1 MRGRRQGLAAVVVAV
16 ATLAAGYGEAVQA
29 TQAGASAPQAE
40 RPTLEGGYSLTF
52 TNPKVGEWDDIYR
65 GKEGN
70 LLVFEDVYH
79 GKFFKWYATED
90 LALRAFI
97 NSRVVD
103 GDQRITEMLSIHSAG
118 STVLWPYGYTTVN
131 VPSTMTADDHKAFV
145 ALGKG
150 MGRRNGYLPQQSSDL
165 YITDGDSNDWAY
177 RNQGIFAL
185 TLELAKGSDMRYYPS
200 LSELTTDLGRNRSA
214 VLWFLEQADCPYR
227 AAGLAGQYCST
238 TASAA
243 DVERAVR
250 WRSAKRSD

>member
-90 LALRAFI
+90 LNTVKSVGRKTEFEHDPHNGVLNFPLSVGKKWTHYYTNTVGRNVA
-97 NSRVVD
+97 
-103 GDQRITEMLSIHSAG
+103 QRTAWAEVKAYEQVTVPAG
-118 STVLWPYGYTTVN
+118 T
-131 VPSTMTADDHKAFV
+131 F
-145 ALGKG
+145 
-150 MGRRNGYLPQQSSDL
+150 
-165 YITDGDSNDWAY
+165 WAY
-177 RNQGIFAL
+177 RIERVNQRAGVPQPAYETYWYSPEVKFFVKYFSREFGWEY
-185 TLELAKGSDMRYYPS
+185 ELVKYGKEVAP
-200 LSELTTDLGRNRSA
+200 
-214 VLWFLEQADCPYR
+214 
-227 AAGLAGQYCST
+227 
-238 TASAA
+238 
-243 DVERAVR
+243 
-250 WRSAKRSD
+250 

>member
-90 LALRAFI
+90 LNTVKSVGRKTEFEHDPHNGVLNFPLSVGKKWTHYYTNTVLLGLPHRAREPARGC
-97 NSRVVD
+97 S
-103 GDQRITEMLSIHSAG
+103 SAG
-118 STVLWPYGYTTVN
+118 LRDLLVLPRGEVLREVLLPGVRMGVRAREVREVSSTL
-131 VPSTMTADDHKAFV
+131 
-145 ALGKG
+145 KG
-150 MGRRNGYLPQQSSDL
+150 
-165 YITDGDSNDWAY
+165 A
-177 RNQGIFAL
+177 
-185 TLELAKGSDMRYYPS
+185 
-200 LSELTTDLGRNRSA
+200 
-214 VLWFLEQADCPYR
+214 
-227 AAGLAGQYCST
+227 
-238 TASAA
+238 AA
-243 DVERAVR
+243 DA
-250 WRSAKRSD
+250 